1 MPELPDIVVLAR
13 SLDEALRGE
22 RVADVTVYQ
31 PKCLNVSTE
40 KLLDAVI
47 GREVAGA
54 WQRGKWALLD
64 LDRDWRIALNLGM
77 GGEVCVH
84 GGEESPDPNR
94 ERVVF
99 RLASGRQLWAH
110 FWWFG
115 MVHLVSLADLSGH
128 PRLGVLGPEPLAD
141 DFTVDRLAE
150 ILRGRRGPIKNY
162 LLDQKRV
169 AGVGNVYIQDAL
181 WEARLHPLR
190 PAGGLDRAEVEALH
204 GALRHVLGEGI
215 RWGGGHGE
223 KDAFG
228 NPGHYGE
235 HLQVGYQTGKPCPA
249 CGTAI
254 ETIRVGATT
263 SYVCPRCQPS
273 PQPT

>member
-1 MPELPDIVVLAR
+1 MPELPDIVVLSR

-22 RVADVTVYQ
+22 RVSDVTVFQ
-31 PKCLNVSTE
+31 ARCLNVSTDAF
-40 KLLDAVI
+40 LDAVI
-47 GREVAGA
+47 GREIARA

-64 LDRDWRIALNLGM
+64 LDRDWAIALNLGM

-84 GGEESPDPNR
+84 RAEESPDPKR
-94 ERVVF
+94 EKVVL
-99 RLASGRQLWAH
+99 RLASGKQLWAH

-115 MVHLVSLADLSGH
+115 MVHLVRLADLSGH
-128 PRLGVLGPEPLAD
+128 PQLGALGPEPLSD
-141 DFTVDRLAE
+141 DFTVDRLAG
-150 ILRGRRGPIKNY
+150 ILGGRRGSVKSY
-162 LLDQKRV
+162 LLDQKVV
-169 AGVGNVYIQDAL
+169 AGIGNVYIQDML

-190 PAGGLDRAEVEALH
+190 PAGSLDRSEVEALH
-204 GALRHVLGEGI
+204 VALRHVLGEGI
-215 RWGGGHGE
+215 RWGGGPGE

-254 ETIRVGATT
+254 EAMRVGSTT
-263 SYVCPRCQPS
+263 SYVCPQCQPS
-273 PQPT
+273 PRPA